1 MVTLFCVYY
10 ADNTDPENLVGIV
23 FTLSE
28 AKKIC
33 DEYMQIVKIQVNDRA
48 LGMLLA
54 QGVKCK

>member
-23 FTLSE
+23 FTQTE

-33 DEYMQIVKIQVNDRA
+33 DENMQIVKLQVNDAELR
-48 LGMLLA
+48 LLLA
-54 QGVKCK
+54 HGVKCK